1 LKIARKLNI
10 SGRIRN
16 IKPYDV
22 EIIAEGEK
30 EDLKKFIEEIKIRKF
45 PIY

>member
-1 LKIARKLNI
+1 
-10 SGRIRN
+10 
-16 IKPYDV
+16 V
-22 EIIAEGEK
+22 EIIAECEK